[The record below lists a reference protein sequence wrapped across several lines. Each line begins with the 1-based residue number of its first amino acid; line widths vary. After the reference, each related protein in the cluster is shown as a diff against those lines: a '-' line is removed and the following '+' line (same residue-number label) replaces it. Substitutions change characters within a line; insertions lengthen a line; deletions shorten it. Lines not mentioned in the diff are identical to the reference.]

1 MRCGRGSARWWRIL
15 LTGLWLIAAGAFG
28 AEAEFEFNVHSPSV
42 MSIRK
47 SLADRYLVLKEHFQ
61 AGAIGFTHDGMIALR
76 EPGSIPQDVRARVE
90 LLVVEENKDRS
101 TLYREI
107 ARANGRPDWE
117 SQFRAVF
124 AACWIQRAP
133 VGWYYREAGGHWL
146 QKTPLPL
153 E

>member
-1 MRCGRGSARWWRIL
+1 MRNFRGSARRWRLL

-28 AEAEFEFNVHSPSV
+28 AEAEFQFNVQSPSV

-47 SLADRYLVLKEHFQ
+47 SIADRYLILKEHFQ
-61 AGAIGFTHDGMIALR
+61 AGAIGFTHDGLIALR

-124 AACWIQRAP
+124 AARWIHRAP
-133 VGWYYREAGGHWL
+133 VGWYYREADGRWL
-146 QKTPLPL
+146 QKNSPPL